1 MSDKYKESGVDIEK
15 GYEAVNQMKKHINR
29 TKRPEVLS
37 DLGGF
42 GGLFQLNAKN
52 YEDPVLVSG
61 TDGVGTKILL
71 AQQSGKLDTIGIDCV
86 AMCVNDILAQG
97 AEPLFFLDYLAV
109 GKNVPERIEQIVAGV
124 AEGCVQSGSALI
136 GGETAEMPDL
146 YEEKEFDLAGFSVGV
161 AEKAHLTK
169 AENVQNG
176 DVLIGLPSSGIHSNG
191 YSLVRHLFFKKHQWQ
206 FDDTLPDGTLL
217 IDALLEPTR
226 IYVNDV
232 MPFVEKGMV
241 NGMSHITGGGFF
253 ENIPRMLGENQ
264 AAFVQ
269 TASIQTPP
277 IFEVLQRL
285 GDMTTPEMYSV
296 FNMGIGFVLA
306 VDEKNAQE
314 ILDTIS
320 GSVVIGKVQE
330 KTGEE
335 SVVFR
340 TQEEKE

>member
-1 MSDKYKESGVDIEK
+1 MTDKYKETGVDIEK
-15 GYEAVNQMKKHINR
+15 GYQAVEQMKKHIKR
-29 TKRPEVLS
+29 TKRTEVLS

-52 YEDPVLVSG
+52 YEEPVLVSG

-71 AQQSGKLDTIGIDCV
+71 AQETGKLDTIGIDCV
-86 AMCVNDILAQG
+86 AMCVNDVLAQG

-109 GKNVPERIEQIVAGV
+109 GKNEPEKIEQIVSGV

-161 AEKAHLTK
+161 AEKARLTK
-169 AENVQNG
+169 VENVQNG

-191 YSLVRHLFFKKHQWQ
+191 YSLVRHLFFKKHNWQ
-206 FDDTLPDGTLL
+206 LNDLLPDGTPL

-226 IYVNDV
+226 IYVKDV

-253 ENIPRMLGENQ
+253 ENLPRMFGTHQQ
-264 AAFVQ
+264 AF
-269 TASIQTPP
+269 IQTDSLPKFP
-277 IFEVLQRL
+277 IFEVLQEL
-285 GDMTTPEMYSV
+285 GEMTTSEMYHV

-306 VDEKNAQE
+306 VNEKNAQG

-320 GSVVIGKVQE
+320 GAVIIGNIQE

-335 SVVFR
+335 SVILQN
-340 TQEEKE
+340 QEAKG

>member
-1 MSDKYKESGVDIEK
+1 MTDKYKEAGVDIEK
-15 GYEAVNQMKKHINR
+15 GYEAVEQMKKHIHR

-52 YEDPVLVSG
+52 YEEPILVSG

-71 AQQSGKLDTIGIDCV
+71 AQHSGKMNTIGIDCV
-86 AMCVNDILAQG
+86 AMCVNDVLAQG

-109 GKNVPERIEQIVAGV
+109 GKNEPEKIEQIVAGV

-161 AEKAHLTK
+161 AEKDRLTK

-191 YSLVRHLFFKKHQWQ
+191 YSLVRHLFFRKHNWH
-206 FDDTLPDGTLL
+206 FDDTLPDGTPL

-226 IYVNDV
+226 IYVKDV
-232 MPFVEKGMV
+232 LPFVKKGIV

-253 ENIPRMLGENQ
+253 ENLPRMLGENQ
-264 AAFVQ
+264 QALVQ
-269 TASIQTPP
+269 TDSIKTPS
-277 IFEVLQRL
+277 IFEVLQKL
-285 GDMTTPEMYSV
+285 GDMTTSEMYRV

-306 VDEKNAQE
+306 VNEKDAQE
-314 ILDTIS
+314 VLDTIS
-320 GSVVIGKVQE
+320 KSVVIGTVQE

-335 SVVFR
+335 SVVFQN
-340 TQEEKE
+340 QETEE